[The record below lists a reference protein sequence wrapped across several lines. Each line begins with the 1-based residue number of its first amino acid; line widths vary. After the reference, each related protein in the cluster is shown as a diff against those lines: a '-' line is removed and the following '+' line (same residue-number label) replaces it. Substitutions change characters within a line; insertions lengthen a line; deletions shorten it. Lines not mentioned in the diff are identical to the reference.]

1 MLNGYMKAAVI
12 HEYGDATIFKH
23 EDIAIPEPGA
33 DEVLVKVHYA
43 SVNPFDYKVRAGYMK
58 DSMPLKFP
66 AILGTDMVGTVE
78 KAGLSALKFKKGDLV
93 FGKANFGSNGSYAEY
108 ALAKESNISHAPKNM
123 PEREAAGLPVAAGTA
138 WTVLVELAGLRK
150 GQKIMITGASGGV
163 GIMAIQIAKNIGT
176 HVTGTASK
184 SNLQTINEMGADE
197 AIDYT
202 EGDFSEKV
210 KDVDVLLDTVGGE
223 TLSKTYKMVKRGG
236 KLISLTGPTD
246 KASADKYGIDAQY
259 LSVPSDG
266 KTMEELAKLADSGKL
281 KVIIDREFP
290 LEKISEA
297 HVLSESR
304 KAKGKII
311 IKIQS

>member
-1 MLNGYMKAAVI
+1 MKAAII
-12 HEYGDATIFKH
+12 HEYGDARVFKY
-23 EDIAIPEPGA
+23 EEIAIPEPGS

-58 DSMPLKFP
+58 GSMPLKFP
-66 AILGTDMVGTVE
+66 AIIGTDMVGTVE
-78 KAGLSALKFKKGDLV
+78 KAGPSVSKFKKGDLV

-108 ALAKESNISHAPKNM
+108 ALAKEKNIAHTPKHM
-123 PEREAAGLPVAAGTA
+123 PEREIAGLPVAAGTA
-138 WTVLVELAGLRK
+138 WTVLVDLAGLKK
-150 GQKIMITGASGGV
+150 GQKILITGASGGV
-163 GIMAIQIAKNIGT
+163 GMMAIQIAKNIGAY
-176 HVTGTASK
+176 VIGTASK
-184 SNLQTINEMGADE
+184 ANLQTIKAMGADE
-197 AIDYT
+197 AIDYN

-223 TLSKTYKMVKRGG
+223 TLSKAYKMVKKGG

-246 KASADKYGIDAQY
+246 KAAADKYGIDAQY

-281 KVIIDREFP
+281 KVIIDRELT

-297 HVLSESR
+297 HALSESR

>member
-1 MLNGYMKAAVI
+1 MKAAVI
-12 HEYGDATIFKH
+12 HEYGDNTVFKH
-23 EDIAIPEPGA
+23 EDVAIPEPGA
-33 DEVLVKVHYA
+33 TEVLVKVHYA

-58 DSMPLKFP
+58 DHMPLNFP
-66 AILGTDMVGTVE
+66 AILGTDMIGTVE
-78 KAGLSALKFKKGDLV
+78 KAGPSVSKFKKGDLV
-93 FGKANFGSNGSYAEY
+93 FGKANLGKNGSYAEY
-108 ALAKESNISHAPKNM
+108 ALAAESNIAYAPKNM
-123 PEREAAGLPVAAGTA
+123 PEREVAGLPVAAGTA
-138 WTVLVELAGLRK
+138 WSVLVNTAGLKK
-150 GQKIMITGASGGV
+150 GQKILITGASGGV
-163 GIMAIQIAKNIGT
+163 GIMAIQIAKSLDAYVI
-176 HVTGTASK
+176 GTASK
-184 SNLQTINEMGADE
+184 ANLQTLTAMGADE

-202 EGDFSEKV
+202 EGDFSEKA

-223 TLSKTYKMVKRGG
+223 TLSKAYKIVKRGG

-246 KASADKYGIDAQY
+246 NAAADKYGINAQY

-281 KVIIDREFP
+281 KVIIDRELP

-297 HVLSESR
+297 HALSESR

>member
-1 MLNGYMKAAVI
+1 MKAAVI
-12 HEYGDATIFKH
+12 REYGDATVFKS
-23 EDIAIPEPGA
+23 EDIPTPEPG
-33 DEVLVKVHYA
+33 DTEVLVKVHFA

-58 DSMPLKFP
+58 NRMPLKFP
-66 AILGTDMVGTVE
+66 AILGTDMIGTVE
-78 KAGLSALKFKKGDLV
+78 KAGSSVSKFKKGDLV

-108 ALAKESNISHAPKNM
+108 ALAKESNIAQAPKNI
-123 PEREAAGLPVAAGTA
+123 PERESAGLPVAAGTA
-138 WTVLVELAGLRK
+138 WTVLVDLVGLRK
-150 GQKIMITGASGGV
+150 GQKVLITGASGGV
-163 GIMAIQIAKNIGT
+163 GMMAIQIAKNIGAY
-176 HVTGTASK
+176 VIGTASK
-184 SNLQTINEMGADE
+184 ANLQTIKAIGADE

-210 KDVDVLLDTVGGE
+210 KDVDVLLDTVGGD
-223 TLSKTYKMVKRGG
+223 TLSKAYEMVKRGG

-246 KASADKYGIDAQY
+246 KAAADKYGIDAQY

-297 HVLSESR
+297 HALSESR
-304 KAKGKII
+304 KVKGKII